1 MDATSTIDENAENV
15 TNVQKDKPTAVATKN
30 FKMAPTTIDIQDPK
44 AETLSNARGLSQLPV
59 PEVKEPPA
67 PEEEG
72 NSDFAEMIFDMM
84 INVDKDTDMDQL
96 KVYIRKFLVDFMTY
110 APTPLSMSEVT
121 ATLARLKA
129 RYAETKENDD
139 EAAMEAIVE
148 ETLDQMDLLGDHM
161 NAAIEADKKFQE
173 VHEEV
178 AKKAEEANRQ
188 LTVSTNVER
197 ALTNDAINSAGSFN
211 EIMSFIDTIKTDQ
224 ARLRAADD
232 AKRAAR
238 DASDAEIARL
248 RAAIDAEDD
257 EKIRKAEQELEE
269 MRNKRAQ
276 RQARR
281 E

>member
-1 MDATSTIDENAENV
+1 MDATSTTDENAENV
-15 TNVQKDKPTAVATKN
+15 TNVQKDNPAAVATKN

-44 AETLSNARGLSQLPV
+44 AETLSNARGLSQLPPA

-72 NSDFAEMIFDMM
+72 NSDFAEMVCGMM

-96 KVYIRKFLVDFMTY
+96 KVYIRKFLGDFMTY
-110 APTPLSMSEVT
+110 APTPLSMSEVND
-121 ATLARLKA
+121 TLARLKA
-129 RYAETKENDD
+129 RYAEVKENDD

-148 ETLDQMDLLGDHM
+148 ETMDQMDLLGNHM
-161 NAAIEADKKFQE
+161 NAVIEADKKFQE
-173 VHEEV
+173 VHKEV
-178 AKKAEEANRQ
+178 TKKAEEANRQ

-197 ALTNDAINSAGSFN
+197 ALTNDTINSLGSLN

-224 ARLRAADD
+224 ARLRAA
-232 AKRAAR
+232 
-238 DASDAEIARL
+238 
-248 RAAIDAEDD
+248 IDAEDD
-257 EKIRKAEQELEE
+257 MKIRKAEQELEE

-276 RQARR
+276 RQAPR